1 NNDRLYYLHR
11 TAGMDFLPEL
21 ENNSFANLIMANTDT
36 THLPGEVFK
45 TPDFFLEL
53 DQTKQFNA
61 GLGPDGHADPVGTNA
76 LIPLVMRDNP
86 DTVGPD
92 TNYLR
97 YNGDLIGGSV
107 LGGTDP
113 GNPANPSGNDILIGG
128 NGGVTAYGVGG
139 QDQSGGR
146 PRAHIPRVVPPC
158 ASSRLAG
165 GVAQR

>member
-1 NNDRLYYLHR
+1 
-11 TAGMDFLPEL
+11 
-21 ENNSFANLIMANTDT
+21 
-36 THLPGEVFK
+36 
-45 TPDFFLEL
+45 DFFLEL

-61 GLGPDGHADPVGTNA
+61 GLGPDGHADPVGTDP

-97 YNGDLIGGSV
+97 YNGDLLGGAV

-128 NGGVTAYGVGG
+128 NAGDTLYGDGGNDRPECG
-139 QDQSGGR
+139 
-146 PRAHIPRVVPPC
+146 PRATMPFPRP
-158 ASSRLAG
+158 
-165 GVAQR
+165 